1 MKIKVLNS
9 CFTPRFNRSWTAGE
23 TVEVTSE
30 QGRQLLQNN
39 NFVEVF
45 KNQDDIKDNAIDNR
59 KKR

>member
-9 CFTPRFNRSWTAGE
+9 CFTPRFDRSWTAGE

-39 NFVEVF
+39 NFVEA
-45 KNQDDIKDNAIDNR
+45 KSQDVKENEHNR
-59 KKR
+59 KKG